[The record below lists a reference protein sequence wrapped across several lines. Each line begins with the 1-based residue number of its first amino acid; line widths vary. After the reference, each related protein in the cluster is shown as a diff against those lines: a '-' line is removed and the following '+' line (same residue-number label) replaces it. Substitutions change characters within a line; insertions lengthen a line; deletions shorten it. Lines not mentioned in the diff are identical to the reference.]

1 MIESTTTFQIEEPTA
16 IAIGKFDG
24 VHRGHGEL
32 LSNILKA
39 KELGLK
45 AAIFTFDMSPEAFF
59 KKIRYKE
66 LMTKEEKRAHFEQ
79 MGIDYLVEYPFNEES
94 ASIDPEKYVKD
105 FLLHKMNGKLIVA
118 GKDLSFGHKGAGDAA
133 LLQRLAE
140 ELSFE
145 ARIIGKICDEEREI
159 SSTYVREEVRK
170 GNMEKV
176 TKLLGKPYS
185 ISGVIRS
192 GNRIGRTLGLPTLN
206 LYPPEEKL
214 LPPNGVYFT
223 NVLMNGKVYQGVTNI
238 GRKPTVGATQPMSV
252 ETHLFGFDEDAY
264 GKFCQVQLLKFDRP
278 EQKFEDLEHLK
289 KAILDNVLNGKE
301 YFRKLSSNEEN

>member
-1 MIESTTTFQIEEPTA
+1 MRVIESTTTFQIEEPTA

-24 VHRGHGEL
+24 VHRGHKEL
-32 LSNILKA
+32 LSNVLKA
-39 KELGLK
+39 KEQGLK

-59 KKIRYKE
+59 KRIRYKE
-66 LMTKEEKRAHFEQ
+66 LMTKEEKRAYFEQ

-94 ASIDPEKYVKD
+94 ASIDPEAYVKD
-105 FLLHKMNGKLIVA
+105 FLLHKMNGKFIVA
-118 GKDLSFGHKGAGDAA
+118 GEDLSFGHKGAGDSA
-133 LLQRLAE
+133 LLLRLSK

-145 ARIIGKICDEEREI
+145 AKIIGKICENGREI

-176 TKLLGKPYS
+176 NNLLGKPYS
-185 ISGVIRS
+185 ISGIIRS

-206 LYPPEEKL
+206 LYPAEEKL
-214 LPPNGVYFT
+214 LPPNGVYFAT
-223 NVLMNGKVYQGVTNI
+223 VLLEGKEYQGVTNI

-264 GKFCQVQLLKFDRP
+264 GKFCEVRLLKFDRP

-289 KAILDNVLNGKE
+289 KAILDNVLHGKE
-301 YFRKLSSNEEN
+301 YFRTLKK

>member
-1 MIESTTTFQIEEPTA
+1 MRVIESTTTFQIEEPTA

-24 VHRGHGEL
+24 VHRGHREL
-32 LSNILKA
+32 LSNVMKA
-39 KELGLK
+39 KEQGLK

-66 LMTKEEKRAHFEQ
+66 LMTKEEKRAYFDQ
-79 MGIDYLVEYPFNEES
+79 MGVDYLVEYPFNEES
-94 ASIDPEKYVKD
+94 AGIAPEEYVKE

-118 GKDLSFGHKGAGDAA
+118 GADLSFGHKGAGNAA
-133 LLQRLAE
+133 LLQRLSG

-145 ARIIGKICDEEREI
+145 AKIIGKICEEGREI

-176 TKLLGKPYS
+176 ANLLGKPYS

-206 LYPPEEKL
+206 LYPMEEKL
-214 LPPNGVYFT
+214 LPPNGVYFST
-223 NVLMNGKVYQGVTNI
+223 VLLDGKEYQGVTNI

-252 ETHLFGFDEDAY
+252 ETHLFGFNEDAY
-264 GKFCQVQLLKFDRP
+264 GKSCEVRLLKFDRP

-289 KAILDNVLNGKE
+289 KAILENVLNGKE
-301 YFRKLSSNEEN
+301 YFRSLQNR

>member
-39 KELGLK
+39 KEQRLK

-94 ASIDPEKYVKD
+94 ASIDPEQYVKD

-176 TKLLGKPYS
+176 TRLLGKPYS

-223 NVLMNGKVYQGVTNI
+223 NVLMDGKVYQGVTNI
-238 GRKPTVGATQPMSV
+238 GRKPTVGSTQPMSV

-264 GKFCQVQLLKFDRP
+264 GKFCQIQLLKFDRP

-301 YFRKLSSNEEN
+301 YFRKMSGN

>member
-66 LMTKEEKRAHFEQ
+66 LMTKEEKRAYFEQ

-301 YFRKLSSNEEN
+301 YFRSLD

>member
-39 KELGLK
+39 KEQGLK

-66 LMTKEEKRAHFEQ
+66 LMTKEEKRAYFEQ

-176 TKLLGKPYS
+176 TELLGKPYS

-214 LPPNGVYFT
+214 LPPNGVYFA
-223 NVLMNGKVYQGVTNI
+223 NVLMDGKVYQGVTNI

-289 KAILDNVLNGKE
+289 KAILDNVLKGKE
-301 YFRKLSSNEEN
+301 YFQTRENIE

>member
-1 MIESTTTFQIEEPTA
+1 MRVIESTTTIQIEEPTA

-24 VHRGHGEL
+24 VHRGHSEL

-39 KELGLK
+39 KKQGLK

-66 LMTKEEKRAHFEQ
+66 LMTKEEKRAHFER

-105 FLLHKMNGKLIVA
+105 FLLQKMNGKLIVA
-118 GKDLSFGHKGAGDAA
+118 GKDLSFGHKGAGDAV
-133 LLQRLAE
+133 LLQRLAD

-145 ARIIGKICDEEREI
+145 ARIIGKICDEDREI

-214 LPPNGVYFT
+214 LPPNGVYFA
-223 NVLMNGKVYQGVTNI
+223 NVLMDGKVYQGVTNI

-301 YFRKLSSNEEN
+301 YFRKLSNN

>member
-24 VHRGHGEL
+24 VHRGHSEL

-39 KELGLK
+39 KKQGLK

-66 LMTKEEKRAHFEQ
+66 LMTKEEKRAYFEQ

-94 ASIDPEKYVKD
+94 ASIDPELYVKD

-133 LLQRLAE
+133 LLQRLAK

-145 ARIIGKICDEEREI
+145 ARIIGKICDENREI

-176 TKLLGKPYS
+176 AKLLGKPYS

-206 LYPPEEKL
+206 LYPQEEKL
-214 LPPNGVYFT
+214 LPPNGVYFSE
-223 NVLMNGKVYQGVTNI
+223 VFMDGKVYQGVTNI

-301 YFRKLSSNEEN
+301 YFRKLSNN

>member
-24 VHRGHGEL
+24 VHRGHSEL

-39 KELGLK
+39 KKQGLK

-66 LMTKEEKRAHFEQ
+66 LMTKEEKRAYFEQ

-176 TKLLGKPYS
+176 TELLGKPYS

-214 LPPNGVYFT
+214 LPPNGVYFA
-223 NVLMNGKVYQGVTNI
+223 NVLMDGKVYQGVTNI

-301 YFRKLSSNEEN
+301 YFRKLSNN

>member
-1 MIESTTTFQIEEPTA
+1 MRVIESTTTFQIEEPTA

-24 VHRGHGEL
+24 VHRGHMEL
-32 LSNILKA
+32 LSNIRKA
-39 KELGLK
+39 REQGLK

-66 LMTKEEKRAHFEQ
+66 LMTREEKRAYFKQ

-94 ASIDPEKYVKD
+94 AGIDPEEYVRE

-118 GKDLSFGHKGAGDAA
+118 GEDLSFGHKGAGDAA
-133 LLQRLAE
+133 LLLRLAE

-145 ARIIGKICDEEREI
+145 AKIIGKICEDGREI

-170 GNMEKV
+170 GDMEKV
-176 TKLLGKPYS
+176 TRLLGKPYTV
-185 ISGVIRS
+185 SGVIRS

-206 LYPPEEKL
+206 LYPEEEKL
-214 LPPNGVYFT
+214 LPPNGVYFAT
-223 NVLMNGKVYQGVTNI
+223 VLLDGKEYQGVTNI

-264 GKFCQVQLLKFDRP
+264 GKFCEVRLLKFDRP

-289 KAILDNVLNGKE
+289 KAILENVLHGKE
-301 YFRKLSSNEEN
+301 YFRSL